1 MNIKT
6 DTIVRTVVLALAL
19 INQILSA
26 TGHAV
31 LPIEDA
37 QVETLITTAVTVA
50 ASLWAWWKN
59 NSFTQDALRA
69 DEYKAAISAGETA
82 TGKRESK

>member
-1 MNIKT
+1 MTIKT

-59 NSFTQDALRA
+59 NSFTQEALRA
-69 DEYKAAISAGETA
+69 DAYKAALGE
-82 TGKRESK
+82 GR

>member
-1 MNIKT
+1 MNTKVSAGTIT
-6 DTIVRTVVLALAL
+6 RTIVLILALV
-19 INQILSA
+19 NQILSA

-37 QVETLITTAVTVA
+37 QVEVIVSTVWTMA

-59 NSFTQDALRA
+59 NSFTKAALA
-69 DEYKAAISAGETA
+69 GDETMKVAKSYKA
-82 TGKRESK
+82 

>member
-6 DTIVRTVVLALAL
+6 DTIVRTVVLMLAL

-50 ASLWAWWKN
+50 ASLWAWWRN
-59 NSFTQDALRA
+59 NSFTQSAIRA

-82 TGKRESK
+82 AGKRESK